1 MSNLGLSVKED
12 LKKIV
17 QALPQLTPKELLSY
31 WINTEAGEAEM
42 YYKLYKLS
50 TELELEVEISKVF
63 YYLYEDSLKH
73 AEKLLKVYKGL
84 FPEEEIP
91 KVNLP
96 SLEIVWEVDKLSS
109 LLQRGNLEEL
119 FDILIENKK
128 IIKDICEYLFTIS
141 EEPKM
146 KEIFQ
151 WLADVEDG
159 HYAKLKTTREQYLK
173 EKTQISG

>member
-1 MSNLGLSVKED
+1 MSDLGLSVKED

-17 QALPQLTPKELLSY
+17 QALPQLAPKELLSY
-31 WINTEAGEAEM
+31 WINTEAEEAEI

-50 TELELEVEISKVF
+50 KELELEVEISEVF

-96 SLEIVWEVDKLSS
+96 SLKIVWDVDKLSS
-109 LLQRGNLEEL
+109 LMRRGDLEEL
-119 FDILIENKK
+119 FDILLENKK
-128 IIKDICEYLFTIS
+128 IIVDIYEYLLTVS
-141 EEPKM
+141 EEPEM

-151 WLADVEDG
+151 WLAGVENG
-159 HYAKLKTTREQYLK
+159 HYAKLKTIRERYLK
-173 EKTQISG
+173 GKTQTRT